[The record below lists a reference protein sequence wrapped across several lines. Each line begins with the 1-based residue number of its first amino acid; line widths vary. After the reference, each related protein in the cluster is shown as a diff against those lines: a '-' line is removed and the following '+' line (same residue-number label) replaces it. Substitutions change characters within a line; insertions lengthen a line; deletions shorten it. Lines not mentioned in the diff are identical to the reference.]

1 MSSLITVHVE
11 GLGPV
16 SVSSGSDF
24 AAVVAASKI
33 TDTSAVLAVRV
44 DNVSLDLTAPATDGA
59 HVTFLRFED
68 EAGLEVFRHSS
79 AHLMAHAVSI
89 LFPDAKPTIGP
100 VVEEGFYYDF
110 GSRPFVPEDL
120 EKIESKMAELVTANV
135 PLQRVE
141 VSKAEALKLFA
152 DNLFKVEIIND
163 LPEGTITVYRQGDFV
178 DLCRGPHVPST
189 EYLKAFKLT
198 KVAGAY
204 WRGDQEREQLQRIYG
219 ISFPDQER
227 LTDYLKRME
236 EARERDHRKIGQDME
251 LFSFHEE
258 GQGFPFWHANGMV
271 LRNAVIEYWREA
283 HRRHGYV
290 EILTPSILDV
300 NLWKR
305 SGHYDHYREN
315 MYFTTIDDVI
325 HAVKPMNCPG
335 GLLVYKNRMHSY
347 REFPMRVAELGAVH
361 RHEMSGVLHGL
372 FRVRSFTQDDAHIF
386 CTPAQVKDE
395 VGGVIDLV
403 REIYSTFG
411 FHDVAIELSTR
422 PEKSIGSDE
431 MWENAEAGLRAALAD
446 RSIVFAV
453 NPGDGAFYGP
463 KIDFHIRDCMGRS
476 WQCGTIQVDFSM
488 PERFQATYEAE
499 DGTRKCPVML
509 HRAILGSLERF
520 IGILIEHYA
529 GKFPLFLS
537 PVQARV
543 LPVSDK
549 FNEYAQRV
557 QQAMMN
563 AGLRVEA
570 DLRPEKLGKKVRDAQ
585 MAHINYQLVIGGRE
599 ETDGTV
605 SVRTRS
611 NENLGA
617 LLLGDLITRLKA
629 EVDGRVL
636 PTSTPAQ

>member
-1 MSSLITVHVE
+1 MSQAITVIVE
-11 GLGPV
+11 GCGPITLPA
-16 SVSSGSDF
+16 GSDYRAVL
-24 AAVVAASKI
+24 AATPISNA
-33 TDTSAVLAVRV
+33 SAVLAAHVEDATV
-44 DNVSLDLTAPATDGA
+44 DLTSPARDQA
-59 HVTFLRFED
+59 HVTFVRFD
-68 EAGLEVFRHSS
+68 DDAGIDVFRHSS
-79 AHLMAHAVSI
+79 AHLMAHAVIS

-110 GSRPFVPEDL
+110 GARPFTPEDL
-120 EKIESKMAELVTANV
+120 TRIEVRMAELVAANIPV
-135 PLQRVE
+135 QRVE
-141 VSKAEALKLFA
+141 VSKAEALAMFA
-152 DNLFKVEIIND
+152 DNPFKVELIQD
-163 LPEGTITVYRQGDFV
+163 LPDGTISIYRQGEFA

-189 EYLKAFKLT
+189 GVLKAFKLT

-219 ISFPDQER
+219 ISFPDQAQ
-227 LTDYLKRME
+227 LDDYLKRME

-271 LRNAVIEYWREA
+271 LRNAVVDYWRDA

-290 EILTPSILDV
+290 EIQTPSILDV
-300 NLWKR
+300 GLWKR

-315 MYFTTIDDVI
+315 MYFTTIDEMT

-361 RHEMSGVLHGL
+361 RHERSGVLHGL
-372 FRVRSFTQDDAHIF
+372 FRVRAFTQDDAHIF
-386 CTPAQVKDE
+386 CTPAQVEEE

-403 REIYSTFG
+403 HEIYNTFG
-411 FHDVAIELSTR
+411 FTDVAIELSTR
-422 PEKSIGSDE
+422 PEKSIGTDD
-431 MWENAEAGLRAALAD
+431 MWNNAEGALKAALEHRHIQYAL
-446 RSIVFAV
+446 

-463 KIDFHIRDCMGRS
+463 KIDFHVRDCMGRS

-488 PERFQATYEAE
+488 PERFGATYEAE

-529 GKFPLFLS
+529 GKFPLFLA
-537 PVQARV
+537 PEQARV

-549 FNEYAQRV
+549 FNDYASQVNDTLR
-557 QQAMMN
+557 A
-563 AGLRVEA
+563 AGLRSTV
-570 DLRPEKLGKKVRDAQ
+570 DLRPEKLGKKIRDAQ
-585 MAHINYQLVIGGRE
+585 LAHVNYQLVIGGRE
-599 ETDGTV
+599 ETDHTV
-605 SVRTRS
+605 SIRTRG

-617 LLLGDLITRLKA
+617 LPVSDLVARMKT

-636 PTSTPAQ
+636 NPSAQ